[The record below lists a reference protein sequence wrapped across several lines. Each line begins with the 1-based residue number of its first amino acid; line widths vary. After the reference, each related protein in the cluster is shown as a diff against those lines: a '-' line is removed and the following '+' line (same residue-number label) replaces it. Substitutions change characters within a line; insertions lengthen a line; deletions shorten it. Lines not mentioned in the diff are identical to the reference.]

1 MVTVVERVVELFDS
15 TCIKQFESMN
25 CDIYPLNQNDVGLS
39 SRKDLEAVCAHIDCD
54 SEDLNIRLLV
64 QATKG
69 FLVKTMP
76 LIGGQRI
83 ELVSFQEDWCLEI
96 ANRFLGRLKNKLVS
110 HECFLKMGLPELCRD
125 AQHETLQKQLD
136 ACATR
141 VFHIKGGPD
150 SGADVEIIE
159 CTLFVDLKRADLQI
173 DDYEDE
179 DEDWFDESELEH
191 L

>member
-1 MVTVVERVVELFDS
+1 MVAVEERIVELFDS

-25 CDIYPLNQNDVGLS
+25 CDIYPLNQSDLGVS
-39 SRKDLEAVCAHIDCD
+39 SRQDLEPVCAVIDCD
-54 SEDLNIRLLV
+54 SEDLTIRLLV

-110 HECFLKMGLPELCRD
+110 HGCYARMGLPAICRD
-125 AQHETLQKQLD
+125 AQHETLQNQLD
-136 ACATR
+136 ARASR
-141 VFHIKGGPD
+141 VFHIQNGPV

-159 CTLFVDLKRADLQI
+159 CTLFVNLKRAELQI

-179 DEDWFDESELEH
+179 DEDWFDESELQH